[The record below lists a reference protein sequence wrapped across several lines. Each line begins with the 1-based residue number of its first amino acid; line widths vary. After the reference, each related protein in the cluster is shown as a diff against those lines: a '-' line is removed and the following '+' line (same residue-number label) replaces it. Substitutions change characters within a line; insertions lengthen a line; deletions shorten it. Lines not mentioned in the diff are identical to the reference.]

1 MICLKFHM
9 FATNLAISFNTCS
22 CQSNGVWRKIK
33 QLCFQ
38 VRNLIDNFHD
48 RFIAN
53 FGNHLSNGLWNTAT
67 VIISCLNM
75 MTYVKSGKV
84 WREIFTAVGHIG
96 IFYFKKICCLLES
109 QFTIEHTCLSCIGGS
124 SLSFWN
130 CLILVSSTS
139 ACWIKKEYAISIMDK
154 LSVWY
159 ELAVW
164 NRWFACS
171 RWMTNYVP
179 KFIFGWFIYQH
190 ILKTCRHTNQLFPI
204 ALFMF
209 HLKSPPGSHVHVI
222 AMH

>member
-1 MICLKFHM
+1 MLPSSQFD
-9 FATNLAISFNTCS
+9 
-22 CQSNGVWRKIK
+22 W
-33 QLCFQ
+33 QLSWY
-38 VRNLIDNFHD
+38 VRSKLCKPFVKRFVKHCHSYYFLFEHD
-48 RFIAN
+48 DLR
-53 FGNHLSNGLWNTAT
+53 
-67 VIISCLNM
+67 
-75 MTYVKSGKV
+75 KSGKV

-222 AMH
+222 SMH